1 MNAQQSILRGESP
14 KWRDSNVLNQKRL
27 NEAYDDVSSGVGDDE
42 EPESPVDPSRMQ
54 DEINNEADADNIEKL
69 RKID

>member
-1 MNAQQSILRGESP
+1 M
-14 KWRDSNVLNQKRL
+14 LNQKRL

-54 DEINNEADADNIEKL
+54 DEINNETDADNIEKL